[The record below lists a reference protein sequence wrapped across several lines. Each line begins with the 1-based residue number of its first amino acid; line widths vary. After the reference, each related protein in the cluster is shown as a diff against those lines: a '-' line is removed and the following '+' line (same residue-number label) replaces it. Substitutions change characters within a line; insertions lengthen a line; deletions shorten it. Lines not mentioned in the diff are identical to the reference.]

1 MMPKNK
7 SRFSSLKIR
16 SLGLKLLFWLPS
28 RWLRVLII
36 TLALVALGYGLY
48 SRAWVVFQGEP
59 ELPAGVTPTN
69 PSLDTTLLREINAQR
84 TERSGTTLRPF
95 DRESKFF
102 VPLPPAR

>member
-1 MMPKNK
+1 MPKNK
-7 SRFSSLKIR
+7 SRLSSLKIR

-28 RWLRVLII
+28 RWLRVFII
-36 TLALVALGYGLY
+36 MLALVAVGYGLY

-69 PSLDTTLLREINAQR
+69 PSLDTTVLREINTQR
-84 TERSGTTLRPF
+84 AERSSVTVRPF

-102 VPLPPAR
+102 VPVPPAQ